1 MDKIKKFFNNNFIWY
16 SIMAIASMIISCC
29 YIYEHKEILAIAWA
43 VIAIGDAGIAWLN
56 RKGE

>member
-1 MDKIKKFFNNNFIWY
+1 MNTIKKFFNNNFIWY
-16 SIMAIASMIISCC
+16 LIMAITSAFISYSYII
-29 YIYEHKEILAIAWA
+29 EQKKALGIAWA